1 MSQKT
6 FNTLETLSADE
17 ETRRL
22 AEMREKALRNKN
34 SELFAAKEEGREE
47 GREEGIEKGTL
58 IGKILILQR
67 IAKCQMSSQEVLA
80 MKSMSELE
88 QILQEMEAA
97 LN

>member
-22 AEMREKALRNKN
+22 AEMREKALRNKI

-47 GREEGIEKGTL
+47 GIEKGEL
-58 IGKILILQR
+58 IGEIRMLQR
-67 IAKCQMSSQEVLA
+67 ISKHPISSKEELAAKTMRDLT
-80 MKSMSELE
+80 